1 MTAKRSHS
9 SRRAVIA
16 TALTYYSI
24 IFAFAFGLGVARG
37 LLIAPLIGETA
48 AVLIEILIALLA
60 SRMVARRLIHN
71 RQFSLAQLLIVGA
84 IAFGLTIV
92 SEAALA
98 GVIRHQS
105 LDQWANSLTSSLGLV
120 GLAGQIG
127 FALMPTLTSIKIRLG
142 SQK

>member
-1 MTAKRSHS
+1 MTGKLTHS
-9 SRRAVIA
+9 SRRTVIA
-16 TALTYYSI
+16 MALAYYSI

-48 AVLIEILIALLA
+48 AVLIEILILLLA
-60 SRMVARRLIHN
+60 SRMVARRLVHK
-71 RQFSLAQLLIVGA
+71 RHFSLAQLLVVGA
-84 IAFGLTIV
+84 IAFGLTMV

-105 LDQWANSLTSSLGLV
+105 LGQWTNSLTSPLGLL

-142 SQK
+142 SPK

>member
-1 MTAKRSHS
+1 MTGKLTHS
-9 SRRAVIA
+9 SRRTVIA
-16 TALTYYSI
+16 MALAYYSI

-48 AVLIEILIALLA
+48 AVLIEILILLLA
-60 SRMVARRLIHN
+60 SRMVARRLVHK
-71 RQFSLAQLLIVGA
+71 RHFSLAQLLVVGA
-84 IAFGLTIV
+84 MAFGLTMV

-105 LDQWANSLTSSLGLV
+105 LGHWADSLATPLGLV

-127 FALMPTLTSIKIRLG
+127 FALMPTFTSTKFRLG
-142 SQK
+142 LPR